1 MHHKFGRGELKVLPL
16 NIDFFCCANSEQYIN
31 ICSKVQGKLKFP
43 KFRDKSASPVLFWE
57 SRSLR
62 GEGG

>member
-43 KFRDKSASPVLFWE
+43 KLRDKSASPVIF
-57 SRSLR
+57 
-62 GEGG
+62 